1 MSSLTP
7 SDIKQISDIIE
18 KTTPNGK
25 GFVWNFT
32 NDDFKVFILSCTGKD
47 IYNKKYAEYG
57 ESKIKRLKKFL
68 EVEND
73 VNIKK
78 LLEELKKYGASK
90 RKLNKTSKA
99 KFEKWIEKLGKSK
112 VELQIA
118 DEVFKSN
125 KNVQVFIYNIQECI
139 NKNNMIMAIDR
150 LHALFSGYIK
160 YVCGKNK
167 IETTNKPLDSLYSEY
182 INKLYF
188 DGKLQDG
195 MSKTILSSS
204 KKIMK
209 DFDNVRNNMSPAHFN
224 ELISNEEAEF
234 ICTHIINL
242 LGFLTKINT
251 KKKKNSK

>member
-7 SDIKQISDIIE
+7 ADIKQISDVIE
-18 KTTPNGK
+18 KTTTNGK

-47 IYNKKYAEYG
+47 IYDKKYEEYG
-57 ESKIKRLKKFL
+57 NSKIKRLKKFI
-68 EVEND
+68 EIEND
-73 VNIKK
+73 VNVKR
-78 LLEELKKYGASK
+78 LLEELKKYGTAK
-90 RKLNKTSKA
+90 RKLNKTNKA

-112 VELQIA
+112 IEVQIT
-118 DEVFKSN
+118 DEVFKN
-125 KNVQVFIYNIQECI
+125 NRNVQLFVDDIQENI
-139 NKNNMIMAIDR
+139 NKSNMAMAIDR

-182 INKLYF
+182 INKLYL
-188 DGKLQDG
+188 DGKLKDG

-224 ELISNEEAEF
+224 NIISNEEAEF

-242 LGFLTKINT
+242 LGYLNKIN
-251 KKKKNSK
+251 KKRKKNN

>member
-7 SDIKQISDIIE
+7 ADIKQISDIIE
-18 KTTPNGK
+18 KTTTNGK

-47 IYNKKYAEYG
+47 IYNKKYSEYG
-57 ESKIKRLKKFL
+57 NSKIKRLKKFI
-68 EVEND
+68 EIEND
-73 VNIKK
+73 TNIKK
-78 LLEELKKYGASK
+78 LLEELKKYGVSK
-90 RKLNKTSKA
+90 RKLNKTDKS
-99 KFEKWIEKLGKSK
+99 KFEKWIKKLSESK
-112 VELQIA
+112 IELQIT
-118 DEVFKSN
+118 DETFKNN
-125 KNVQVFIYNIQECI
+125 KNVQLFIDNIEECI
-139 NKNNMIMAIDR
+139 NRNNMQMAIDR

-160 YVCGKNK
+160 YVCGRNK

-182 INKLYF
+182 INKLYL
-188 DGKLQDG
+188 DGKLKDG

-224 ELISNEEAEF
+224 DIISKEEAEF

-242 LGFLTKINT
+242 LSYLTKMNT
-251 KKKKNSK
+251 KKKKNN